1 MIDWD
6 KLRTFHAAAE
16 TGSLTAAA
24 EKVGLSQSAV
34 SRQIAALEDDLGVPL
49 FHRHARGLILTG
61 PGKVLQS
68 STGQMATIAAV
79 AESNLKDAR
88 DRPQGELLITAPV
101 GFGSTWLAPRL
112 GGFMDDY
119 PDVTL
124 RLILDDRELDL
135 TTLEAECAV
144 RLWQATHADLIQR
157 KLFSV
162 KTSLY
167 ASKEYVEEF
176 GQPTRIQ
183 DLDTHRIIAYGAK
196 ESDEMRVLDFA
207 LTLGR
212 DGQKPRVAGLSIN
225 NITALVT
232 AVAAGLGIGGLP
244 DYLAALQPN
253 LVRLLPDNPGPD
265 LDVFF
270 IYPADL
276 RRSKRIAAFRQYL
289 IDQAADWKK

>member
-61 PGKVLQS
+61 PGKVLQQ
-68 STGQMATIAAV
+68 STLQMATIAAV

-88 DRPQGELLITAPV
+88 ERPQGELLITAPV
-101 GFGSTWLAPRL
+101 GFGSTWLAPRM
-112 GGFMDDY
+112 GGFMDEY

-167 ASKEYVEEF
+167 ASREYVAEF
-176 GQPTRIQ
+176 GQPARVQ
-183 DLDTHRIIAYGAK
+183 DLDNHRIIAYGAK

-232 AVAAGLGIGGLP
+232 SVAAGLGIGGLP
-244 DYLAALQPN
+244 DYLAAMQPN
-253 LVRLLPDNPGPD
+253 LVRLLPENPGPD

>member
-6 KLRTFHAAAE
+6 KLRTFHASAD

-34 SRQIAALEDDLGVPL
+34 SRQIAALEEDLGVPL

-61 PGKVLQS
+61 PGKVLQQ
-68 STGQMATIAAV
+68 STLQMATIAAV

-88 DRPQGELLITAPV
+88 DRPQGELLITAPI

-112 GGFMDDY
+112 GEFMDAY
-119 PDVTL
+119 PEVTL

-162 KTSLY
+162 KTALY
-167 ASKEYVEEF
+167 ASKSYVEAN
-176 GQPTRIQ
+176 GAPQTLA
-183 DLDTHRIIAYGAK
+183 DLDKHRIIAYGASD
-196 ESDEMRVLDFA
+196 SDEMKRLDFA
-207 LTLGR
+207 LTMGR
-212 DGQKPRVAGLSIN
+212 DSQKPRTAAMSIN

-232 AVAAGLGIGGLP
+232 SVAAGLGIGGLP
-244 DYLAALQPN
+244 TYLAEKQTD
-253 LVRLLPDNPGPD
+253 LVPILPENPGPE

-289 IDQAADWKK
+289 IEQSTDWKK

>member
-1 MIDWD
+1 MDWD

-61 PGKVLQS
+61 PGKVLQQ

-88 DRPQGELLITAPV
+88 DRPQGELLITAPI

-112 GGFMDDY
+112 GGFLDEY

-124 RLILDDRELDL
+124 RLMLDDRELDL

-167 ASKEYVEEF
+167 ASLNYIAENGEPKS
-176 GQPTRIQ
+176 IN
-183 DLDTHRIIAYGAK
+183 DLDNHRIISYGAK
-196 ESDEMRVLDFA
+196 AADEMKALDFA
-207 LTLGR
+207 LFLGR
-212 DGQKPRVAGLSIN
+212 EGQKPREPSLSIN
-225 NITALVT
+225 NVTALVT
-232 AVAAGLGIGGLP
+232 TVSAGLGVGGLP
-244 DYLAALQPN
+244 DYLASKEKN
-253 LVRLLPDNPGPD
+253 LKRILPEYTGPD
-265 LDVFF
+265 LDVYF

-289 IDQAADWKK
+289 IEQAATWNK

>member
-1 MIDWD
+1 MMDWD

-61 PGKVLQS
+61 PGKVLQQ

-88 DRPQGELLITAPV
+88 DRPQGELLITAPI

-112 GGFMDDY
+112 GGFLDEY

-124 RLILDDRELDL
+124 RLMLDDRELDL

-167 ASKEYVEEF
+167 ASLNYIAENGE
-176 GQPTRIQ
+176 PRSIN
-183 DLDTHRIIAYGAK
+183 DLDNHRIISYGAK
-196 ESDEMRVLDFA
+196 AADEMKALDFA
-207 LTLGR
+207 LFLGR
-212 DGQKPRVAGLSIN
+212 EGQKPREPSLSIN
-225 NITALVT
+225 NVTALVT
-232 AVAAGLGIGGLP
+232 TVSAGLGVGGLP
-244 DYLAALQPN
+244 DYLAAKEKN
-253 LVRLLPDNPGPD
+253 LKRILPEYTGPD
-265 LDVFF
+265 LDVYF

-289 IDQAADWKK
+289 IEQAATWNK

>member
-61 PGKVLQS
+61 PGKVLQQ
-68 STGQMATIAAV
+68 STLQMATIAAV

-88 DRPQGELLITAPV
+88 ERPQGELLITAPV
-101 GFGSTWLAPRL
+101 GFGSTWLAPRM
-112 GGFMDDY
+112 GGFMDEY

-167 ASKEYVEEF
+167 ASREYVAEN
-176 GQPTRIQ
+176 GQPTRVQ
-183 DLDTHRIIAYGAK
+183 DLDNHRIIAYGAK

-232 AVAAGLGIGGLP
+232 SVAAGLGIGGLP
-244 DYLAALQPN
+244 DYLAAMQPN
-253 LVRLLPDNPGPD
+253 LVRLLPENPGPD

>member
-6 KLRTFHAAAE
+6 KLRTFHASAD

-34 SRQIAALEDDLGVPL
+34 SRQIAALEEDLGVPL

-61 PGKVLQS
+61 PGKVLQQ
-68 STGQMATIAAV
+68 STLQMATIAAV

-88 DRPQGELLITAPV
+88 DRPQGELLITAPI

-112 GGFMDDY
+112 GEFMDAY
-119 PDVTL
+119 PEVTL

-162 KTSLY
+162 KTALY
-167 ASKEYVEEF
+167 ASKSYVEAN
-176 GQPTRIQ
+176 GTPQTLA
-183 DLDTHRIIAYGAK
+183 DLDKHRIIAYGASD
-196 ESDEMRVLDFA
+196 SDEMKRLDFA
-207 LTLGR
+207 LTMGR
-212 DGQKPRVAGLSIN
+212 DAQKPRTAAMSIN

-232 AVAAGLGIGGLP
+232 SVAAGLGIGGLP
-244 DYLAALQPN
+244 TYLADKQPD
-253 LVRLLPDNPGPD
+253 LVPILPENPGPE

-289 IDQAADWKK
+289 IEQSTDWKK